1 MKAFSIGQVQL
12 PWVNLV
18 PPIQQGLCPTVR
30 DVEKAELPSTPCG
43 LLQPMNEKSDYTDLI
58 DGGPCST
65 TCSYSG
71 SDDEDCKKRC
81 SSGKNKQNVQ
91 AKFSRVDH
99 TAMLQQQEVE
109 QGLLS
114 SPSID
119 LETQRRITE
128 DYRELHEAVKA
139 QGLYDCRFSE
149 YGKEMIRY
157 SLLFGLFMFLLLN
170 KWYLTSA
177 GVLGLFWVSL
187 MVSITLGLL
196 TNN

>member
-1 MKAFSIGQVQL
+1 MKAFSIGKVQL
-12 PWVNLV
+12 PWVNLI
-18 PPIQQGLCPTVR
+18 PPIQQGLVPPTITVR
-30 DVEKAELPSTPCG
+30 DVEKAE
-43 LLQPMNEKSDYTDLI
+43 QPMNEKSAYTDLL

-81 SSGKNKQNVQ
+81 ASDKSKQYVP

-119 LETQRRITE
+119 LETQRRITK

-139 QGLYDCRFSE
+139 QGLYNCRFSE

-177 GVLGLFWVSL
+177 GVLGLFWVCAEA
-187 MVSITLGLL
+187 SITWRLK
-196 TNN
+196 TS